1 MASPK
6 PYGLHVIS
14 GVLTDN
20 DINFIASVIHRFLT
34 FKEASQLENLKNTY
48 DLPDGGYFIVQD
60 MGGVFRVIADKKEQQ
75 KFYFQDDGLVKMYI
89 PMFYSGVIEKAT
101 IREGERVEIKLTQ
114 QCRNRLSRQ
123 LEREIPQL
131 VKLDR
136 FTIMPGDKFTEFQ
149 PRTETIVKRTQYVGH
164 NPGWYSGTMAK
175 LHQFVGGYGRQ
186 DFDVLPDNDM
196 ERISF
201 TLPDKLRQELLEKYF
216 DVRLPGYTGLPP
228 TSGQFQYDYKWGKTH
243 AVAFDSASRPWLVQV
258 GAKVYVMPLPI
269 IPLTADPKFH
279 EYIYELGDQELI
291 NVLETFGAFPSGE
304 SFPDNGEDFQ
314 RWLRAGVIIEICD
327 SGEFLSYQAFFTA
340 CGWSFNSR
348 GNAAYNTGYRY
359 DSNGIAES
367 STFRLS
373 LNLQPSQVHYGTDKV
388 TINGETGLS
397 DSEQGQLTVY
407 LSKIMSSL
415 GAEGSLAKTI
425 KYKMRHIPHAAILQ
439 RTTASL
445 NDDVSVNDEIN
456 YWDKYVCDPIAP
468 HTGKI
473 HKLYTGKLYHHAK
486 PINQPQIKFPE
497 YTEGLCVSF
506 DFGPLELGVSAECD
520 TIMYAYYDNDSLKVV
535 KYFYTSKKYQRQVDT
550 NYEQYMTVG
559 SWYRN
564 ETSGDS
570 TISGHFYLTDI
581 DDREDIA
588 PTETKTTI
596 KGEDKGY
603 DSKPRFAFDGFFQ
616 RPGTMW
622 RNRYYT
628 HLTKTETVRDKSV
641 ALSILVPM
649 FNRNTVL
656 HARKKVSG
664 SKTNSESLTLG
675 SVQDPYSYRY
685 WTNDAV
691 FAWSGS
697 LEKMTGSPW
706 PINGNPV
713 WVEFERYNPS
723 PANDFADNGPW
734 VHGFPADY
742 TWLIHPDNN
751 TWQQSGGGGAPP
763 VQTYS
768 RSTTTPI
775 ETTGNIKWVI
785 NDRIVTVSNKV
796 PDSRYFLPSP
806 DEYGF
811 GMSRAGS
818 KVFLG
823 DVEYANISETN
834 DAGFWKYTGFSSLV
848 NHSRAYHFIGVIN
861 E

>member
-1 MASPK
+1 MASPR

-34 FKEASQLENLKNTY
+34 FKEASQLENLKSTY

-60 MGGVFRVIADKKEQQ
+60 MGGIFRVIADKLEQR
-75 KFYFQDDGLVKMYI
+75 KFHFQDDGLVKMYI
-89 PMFYSGVIEKAT
+89 PMFFSGVVEKDT
-101 IREGERVEIKLTQ
+101 LRREGELVEIKLTQ
-114 QCRNRLSRQ
+114 QCRQRLGKQ
-123 LEREIPQL
+123 LDREIPQL
-131 VKLDR
+131 VKLER

-149 PRTETIVKRTQYVGH
+149 PKIETIVKRTQYVAH

-186 DFDVLPDNDM
+186 DFDTLPDSDL

-201 TLPDKLRQELLEKYF
+201 KLPDALQQELLEKYF

-228 TSGQFQYDYKWGKTH
+228 AEGQFQYDYKWNKTH
-243 AVAFDSASRPWLVQV
+243 AITFDSANRPWLVQV
-258 GAKVYVMPLPI
+258 GAKLYVMPLPI

-279 EYIYELGDQELI
+279 EYIYDLGDQELI

-327 SGEFLSYQAFFTA
+327 SGEFLSHQAFFTA
-340 CGWSFNSR
+340 CGWSFNNR

-359 DSNGIAES
+359 DNKGIAEAA
-367 STFRLS
+367 TFRLS
-373 LNLQPSQVHYGTDKV
+373 LNLEPSPIHYGTDKV
-388 TINGETGLS
+388 TISNETELS
-397 DSEQGQLTVY
+397 NDDKNQLTAY
-407 LSKIMSSL
+407 LSKVMSSL
-415 GAEGSLAKTI
+415 GTEGSLAKTL
-425 KYKMRHIPHAAILQ
+425 KYKIRNIPHSIILQ
-439 RTTASL
+439 RANSIFA
-445 NDDVSVNDEIN
+445 DDVSSEID
-456 YWDKYVCDPIAP
+456 YWDKYVCNPIAQ
-468 HTGKI
+468 HSGKI
-473 HKLYTGKLYHHAK
+473 HKLYVGKLYHHAK
-486 PINQPQIKFPE
+486 AINQPQIKFPE
-497 YTEGLCVSF
+497 YTEGLCISF
-506 DFGPLELGVSAECD
+506 DFSPLEPGVSAECD
-520 TIMYAYYDNDSLKVV
+520 TIMYAYYDNDVLQVV
-535 KYFYTSKKYQRQVDT
+535 KYFYTAKKYQHQVET
-550 NYEQYMTVG
+550 NYDEYMTVG

-564 ETSGDS
+564 ETSGDN

-603 DSKPRFAFDGFFQ
+603 DSKPFFAFDGFFQ

-628 HLTKTETVRDKSV
+628 HLTKSETVRDQSV

-649 FNRNTVL
+649 LNRSTIL
-656 HARKKVSG
+656 HARKKISG
-664 SKTNSESLTLG
+664 SKTNTESLTLG
-675 SVQDPYSYRY
+675 AVQDPYTYRY

-691 FAWSGS
+691 FAWVDG
-697 LEKMTGSPW
+697 LEKMTGNPW

-713 WVEFERYNPS
+713 WVEFERYNPHPS
-723 PANDFADNGPW
+723 NDFADNGSW
-734 VHGFPADY
+734 VPGFPADY
-742 TWLIHPDNN
+742 TWLIHPNN
-751 TWQQSGGGGAPP
+751 NEWLHSGGGGAPP
-763 VQTYS
+763 VKSYS
-768 RSTTTPI
+768 QSMDTPT
-775 ETTGNIKWVI
+775 EATGDIKWVI
-785 NDRIVTVSNKV
+785 HDKIVIASNKI

-811 GMSRAGS
+811 GMSRTS
-818 KVFLG
+818 SRVFLG
-823 DVEYANISETN
+823 DREYANISETN
-834 DAGFWKYTGFSSLV
+834 DAGFWKYTGFTSLV

>member
-1 MASPK
+1 MASPR
-6 PYGLHVIS
+6 PHGLHVIS

-34 FKEASQLENLKNTY
+34 FKEASQLENLKSTY

-60 MGGVFRVIADKKEQQ
+60 MGGIFRVIADKLEQR
-75 KFYFQDDGLVKMYI
+75 KFHFQDDGLVKMYI
-89 PMFYSGVIEKAT
+89 PMFFSGVVEKDT
-101 IREGERVEIKLTQ
+101 LRREGELVEIKLTQ
-114 QCRNRLSRQ
+114 QCRQRLGKQ
-123 LEREIPQL
+123 LDREIPQL
-131 VKLDR
+131 VKLER

-149 PRTETIVKRTQYVGH
+149 PKIETIVKRTQYVAH

-186 DFDVLPDNDM
+186 DFDTLPDNDL

-201 TLPDKLRQELLEKYF
+201 KLPDALQQELLEKYF

-228 TSGQFQYDYKWGKTH
+228 AEGQFQYDYKWNKTH
-243 AVAFDSASRPWLVQV
+243 AIAFDSDNRPWLVQV
-258 GAKVYVMPLPI
+258 GAKLYVMPLPI

-279 EYIYELGDQELI
+279 EYIYDLGDQELI

-327 SGEFLSYQAFFTA
+327 SGEFLSHQAFFTA
-340 CGWSFNSR
+340 CGWSFNNR

-359 DSNGIAES
+359 DNKGIAEAA
-367 STFRLS
+367 TFRLS
-373 LNLQPSQVHYGTDKV
+373 LNLEPSPIHYGTDKV
-388 TINGETGLS
+388 TISNETELS
-397 DSEQGQLTVY
+397 NDDKNQLTAY
-407 LSKIMSSL
+407 LSKVMSSL
-415 GAEGSLAKTI
+415 GTEGSLAKTL
-425 KYKMRHIPHAAILQ
+425 KYKIRNIPHSIILQ
-439 RTTASL
+439 RANSIFG
-445 NDDVSVNDEIN
+445 DDVSSEID
-456 YWDKYVCDPIAP
+456 YWDKYVCNTIAQ
-468 HTGKI
+468 HSGKI
-473 HKLYTGKLYHHAK
+473 HKLYVGKLYHHAK
-486 PINQPQIKFPE
+486 AINQPQIKFPE
-497 YTEGLCVSF
+497 YTEGLCISF
-506 DFGPLELGVSAECD
+506 DFSPLEIGVSAECD
-520 TIMYAYYDNDSLKVV
+520 TIMYAYYDNDVLQVV
-535 KYFYTSKKYQRQVDT
+535 KYFYTAKKYQHQVETD
-550 NYEQYMTVG
+550 YDEYMTVG

-564 ETSGDS
+564 ETSGDN

-603 DSKPRFAFDGFFQ
+603 DSKPFFSFDGFFQ
-616 RPGTMW
+616 RPGTLW

-628 HLTKTETVRDKSV
+628 HLTKSETVRDQSV

-649 FNRNTVL
+649 LNRSTIL
-656 HARKKVSG
+656 HARKKISG
-664 SKTNSESLTLG
+664 SKTNTESLTLG
-675 SVQDPYSYRY
+675 AVQDPYTYRY

-713 WVEFERYNPS
+713 WVEFERYNPHPS
-723 PANDFADNGPW
+723 NDFADNGSW
-734 VHGFPADY
+734 VQGFPADY
-742 TWLIHPDNN
+742 TWLIHPNN
-751 TWQQSGGGGAPP
+751 NEWKQNGGGGAPP
-763 VQTYS
+763 VKSYS
-768 RSTTTPI
+768 QSMDTST
-775 ETTGNIKWVI
+775 ETTGDIKWVI
-785 NDRIVTVSNKV
+785 HDKIVIASNKI

-806 DEYGF
+806 DENGF
-811 GMSRAGS
+811 GMSRTS
-818 KVFLG
+818 SRVFLG
-823 DVEYANISETN
+823 DREYANISETN
-834 DAGFWKYTGFSSLV
+834 DAGFWKYTGFTSLV

>member
-1 MASPK
+1 MASPR

-34 FKEASQLENLKNTY
+34 FKEASQLENLKSTY

-60 MGGVFRVIADKKEQQ
+60 MGGIFRVIADKLEQR
-75 KFYFQDDGLVKMYI
+75 KFHFQDDGLVKMYI
-89 PMFYSGVIEKAT
+89 PMFFSGVVEKAT
-101 IREGERVEIKLTQ
+101 LRREGELVEIKLTQ
-114 QCRNRLSRQ
+114 QCRHRLGKQ
-123 LEREIPQL
+123 LDREIPQL
-131 VKLDR
+131 VKLER
-136 FTIMPGDKFTEFQ
+136 FTIMPGDKFAEFQ
-149 PRTETIVKRTQYVGH
+149 PKIETIVKRTQYVAH

-186 DFDVLPDNDM
+186 DFDTLPDNDL

-201 TLPDKLRQELLEKYF
+201 KLPDSLQQELLEKYF

-228 TSGQFQYDYKWGKTH
+228 VEGQFQYDYKWNKTH
-243 AVAFDSASRPWLVQV
+243 AIAFDSANRPWLVQV
-258 GAKVYVMPLPI
+258 GAKLYVMPLPI

-279 EYIYELGDQELI
+279 EYIYDLGDQELI

-327 SGEFLSYQAFFTA
+327 SGEFLSHQAFFTA
-340 CGWSFNSR
+340 CGWSFNNR

-359 DSNGIAES
+359 DNKGIAEAA
-367 STFRLS
+367 TFRLS
-373 LNLQPSQVHYGTDKV
+373 LNLEPSPIHYGTDKV
-388 TINGETGLS
+388 TISNETELS
-397 DSEQGQLTVY
+397 NDDKNQLTAY
-407 LSKIMSSL
+407 LSKVMSSL
-415 GAEGSLAKTI
+415 GTKVSLAKTI
-425 KYKMRHIPHAAILQ
+425 KYKIRNIPHSIILQ
-439 RTTASL
+439 RANSIFG
-445 NDDVSVNDEIN
+445 DDVSSEID
-456 YWDKYVCDPIAP
+456 YWDKYVCNPIAQ
-468 HTGKI
+468 HSGKI
-473 HKLYTGKLYHHAK
+473 HKLYTGKLYHPAK

-520 TIMYAYYDNDSLKVV
+520 TIMYAYYDNDVLQVV

-570 TISGHFYLTDI
+570 TISGHFYLTYI
-581 DDREDIA
+581 DDRLDLA

-596 KGEDKGY
+596 RGEDKGY
-603 DSKPRFAFDGFFQ
+603 NRVPQFSFDGFYQ

-622 RNRYYT
+622 RSRYYT

-649 FNRNTVL
+649 FNRNTLL
-656 HARKKVSG
+656 HARKITSG
-664 SKTNSESLTLG
+664 NTTHSESLGLH

-685 WTNDAV
+685 WTYDAV

-697 LEKMTGSPW
+697 LEKMTGVPY
-706 PINGNPV
+706 PVKGNPV
-713 WVEFERYNPS
+713 WVEIEQYNPT

-734 VHGFPADY
+734 VNGFPADY
-742 TWLIHPDNN
+742 TWLIHPNN
-751 TWQQSGGGGAPP
+751 NEWKQSGGGGAPP

-768 RSTTTPI
+768 RSTTTPT
-775 ETTGNIKWVI
+775 ETTGDIKWVI
-785 NDRIVTVSNKV
+785 HDKIVIASNKI

-811 GMSRAGS
+811 GMSRTS
-818 KVFLG
+818 SRVFLG
-823 DVEYANISETN
+823 DREYANISETN
-834 DAGFWKYTGFSSLV
+834 DAGFWKYTGFTSLV